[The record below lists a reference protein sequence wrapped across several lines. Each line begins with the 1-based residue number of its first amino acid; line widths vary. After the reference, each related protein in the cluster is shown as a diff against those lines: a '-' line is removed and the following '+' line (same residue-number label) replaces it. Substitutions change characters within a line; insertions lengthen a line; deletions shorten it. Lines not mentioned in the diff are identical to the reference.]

1 MANEAFSTSAT
12 FDEPMEQLHQMLIAA
27 GVVIG
32 RKYPRAGALKFNV
45 QRLG

>member
-12 FDEPMEQLHQMLIAA
+12 FDEPMERSTKLLIAA

-32 RKYPRAGALKFNV
+32 LGGILALV
-45 QRLG
+45 L